1 MKTIK
6 TKYDDKTDDDD
17 GLITMVY
24 ETETKEWMSIA
35 YSVVINTRLELQTL
49 STQRKTYTA
58 V

>member
-24 ETETKEWMSIA
+24 ETENKEWMSIA

-49 STQRKTYTA
+49 
-58 V
+58 